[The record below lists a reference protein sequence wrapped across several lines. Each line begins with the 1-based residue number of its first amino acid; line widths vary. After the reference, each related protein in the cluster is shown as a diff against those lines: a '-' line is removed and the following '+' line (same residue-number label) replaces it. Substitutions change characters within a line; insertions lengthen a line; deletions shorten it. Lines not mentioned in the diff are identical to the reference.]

1 MDGKSHIQFGV
12 SCGAACVLAMPV
24 ISQQF
29 PLIHNT
35 PETKALALL
44 GCSFGALIPDIDS
57 YNSTIGKL
65 FYPVSQLMD
74 AVIKI
79 MTFQDLWKHRFIMH
93 SAAYYT
99 ALMYYTYNYHTEWLW
114 LIIGCLTHL
123 FLDAF
128 NPEGIPILAPVSKMK
143 IKLGNIKSGGTASTV
158 LTIILMAI
166 VIVIGVRFKVR
177 GCLL

>member
-1 MDGKSHIQFGV
+1 MNGSQHIWFGTTV
-12 SCGAACVLAMPV
+12 GVTLAMNTDKICEMLPNV
-24 ISQQF
+24 QNTSSTKV
-29 PLIHNT
+29 LII
-35 PETKALALL
+35 L
-44 GCSFGALIPDIDS
+44 GCSFGSLIPDIDS
-57 YNSTIGKL
+57 YNSHIGKL

-74 AVIKI
+74 ALIKI
-79 MTFQDLWKHRFIMH
+79 ITFQDLWKHRFIMH

-114 LIIGCLTHL
+114 LIIGCIMHL

-128 NPEGIPILAPVSKMK
+128 NPEGIPILAPVSKIK

-158 LTIILMAI
+158 LTLILMAV
-166 VIVIGVRFKVR
+166 VIAVGVRFKVR